1 VYPDVVITIDD
12 LNCDD
17 PFTTKENPG
26 NWAEVPTLNCP
37 DCVIRIVSPNAAF
50 ENPMT
55 LAAGFVIVPPKD
67 IDMKATPLIEYPDM
81 FTFADA
87 G

>member
-1 VYPDVVITIDD
+1 MVD

-17 PFTTKENPG
+17 PLTTRENPG
-26 NWAEVPTLNCP
+26 NWAVVPILTCP
-37 DCVIRIVSPNAAF
+37 DCVIRIVSPNTAF

-55 LAAGFVIVPPKD
+55 FDAGFVILPPKERET
-67 IDMKATPLIEYPDM
+67 KAAALIEYPTI